1 MLYYF
6 FKYCLKWL
14 LWLIHRPQILGKKEN
29 LRLKGGV
36 IFISNHQNLLDP
48 VMIMLV
54 SPRIINFMAKKELFE
69 NKVLNRIFR
78 SMRGFP
84 VNRRTA
90 DMKALKQ
97 ALALLDEGEAFGIFP
112 EGTRSVTGEMDEFEK
127 GTAFIAAKTSAPI
140 VPLYISPSS
149 YKFGRRLRIIVGEC
163 IYAQQVK
170 DTLHDGV
177 KLVDA
182 LNSRME
188 GDMHALK
195 AELERQTGVRL
206 ITLPEKAGA
215 GR

>member
-29 LRLKGGV
+29 LRRDGGV
-36 IFISNHQNLLDP
+36 IFICNHQNLLDP
-48 VMIMLV
+48 VMVMLV

-69 NKVLNRIFR
+69 NKIVNRIIR
-78 SMRGFP
+78 SMHGFP

-90 DMKALKQ
+90 DLKALKQ

-140 VPLYISPSS
+140 VPIFISPSS
-149 YKFGRRLRIIVGEC
+149 YKFGRRLRLIVGDC

-170 DTLHDGV
+170 DALPEGV

-195 AELERQTGVRL
+195 SDLERQTGVRL
-206 ITLPEKAGA
+206 AALPKKAGVA
-215 GR
+215 E